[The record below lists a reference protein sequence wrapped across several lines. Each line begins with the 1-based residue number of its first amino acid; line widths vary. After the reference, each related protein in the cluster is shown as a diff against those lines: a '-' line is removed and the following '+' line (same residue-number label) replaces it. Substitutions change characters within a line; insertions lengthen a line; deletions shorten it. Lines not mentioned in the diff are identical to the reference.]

1 MSTPI
6 ADPAQAPAPAR
17 AIWLVTRREINARV
31 RSKSFVISTVAVLV
45 VLAGLIGL
53 QSVLANQTSTLR
65 VGMYGQASSLVE
77 PLQTSAKELGKQ
89 VAASTVASTEDGWQ
103 KIESDQLDAL
113 VTGAPGA
120 LHVIVKKRIDPGLQG
135 TLDGMVR
142 QQALDA
148 QLAGAG
154 LDVRQVQQTIANA
167 KVDVTT
173 LEAQDPFY
181 AVRIGIGILF
191 VVLLFMSIQLYGQA
205 VAQGVVEE
213 KSSRIVEILLSTV
226 RPWQLMLG
234 KVLGV
239 GLAGLA
245 QIVIIVGVGLIGV
258 TSSGLL
264 TLPPGVGG
272 IMVWGVI
279 WYLLGFFLFASLLAA
294 AASLVSRQ
302 EELASVVTPVTMLLL
317 VPYVVG
323 FSQLT
328 SNPDSKLIEVLSMIP
343 PFGPMLMPSRIA
355 LDVAPGWQIA
365 LSLALTMLA
374 LAGAIW
380 LGSRIYANA
389 VLRTGARVRLRD
401 ALRSN

>member
-1 MSTPI
+1 MSTM
-6 ADPAQAPAPAR
+6 ADSTPGPLPPAR
-17 AIWLVTRREINARV
+17 GVWLVARREINARV
-31 RSKSFVISTVAVLV
+31 RSRSFVISTIAVLL
-45 VLAGLIGL
+45 VLGGLIGL
-53 QSVLANQTSTLR
+53 QALLAGQAGSLT
-65 VGMYGQASSLVE
+65 VGLYGQASSLVE
-77 PLQTSAKELGKQ
+77 PLQTSARELGKQ
-89 VAASTVASTEDGWQ
+89 VETTTVRSPEDGQ
-103 KIESDQLDAL
+103 RQIQSGRLDAL

-120 LHVIVKKRIDPGLQG
+120 LHVVVKKHIDPGLQT

-142 QQALDA
+142 QQVLNA

-154 LDVRQVQQTIANA
+154 LDVRQVQQTLGNA

-173 LEAQDPFY
+173 LEPQDPFY
-181 AVRIGIGILF
+181 PVRIGIGILF

-213 KSSRIVEILLSTV
+213 KSSRVVEILLSTM

-239 GLAGLA
+239 GAAGLA
-245 QIVIIVGVGLIGV
+245 QIVIIVGVAVAGV
-258 TSSGLL
+258 TASGLL
-264 TLPPGVGG
+264 TLPPGTAG
-272 IMVWGVI
+272 IVIWGVI

-328 SNPDSKLIEVLSMIP
+328 SNPDSKLIEILSMIP

-355 LDVAPGWQIA
+355 LEVAPGWEIA
-365 LSLALTMLA
+365 LSLLLTILA

-389 VLRTGARVRLRD
+389 VLRTGARVKLKD
-401 ALRSN
+401 ALRSR